1 MTTPQQQSAPDDAT
15 KQQPRTPN
23 WFQRL
28 FFGHFDRV
36 SLSTKLVVCT
46 VVVMLVGISVITLSI
61 RTLVGSYVLERTDR
75 QLVQQRDLVFRN
87 IDLLSQT
94 TGGTSGLNS
103 YFLQIQYTDGT
114 VDDNGNPKTVV
125 ALLPRLKDDIVSM
138 PALPTSGDTS
148 DITLGEPFTT
158 SAIVQRFVFPSSDNR
173 SDSNESDGAND
184 EESSGLLTSSLGSVD
199 RSTLNAARAPW
210 RVLAMQWVEN
220 NQVRGI
226 VYIGLSLSDQIDTM
240 NTLTRYCVIVGIAVM
255 LLGGSIA
262 TLVMQRTMAPLKRIE
277 KTAAKIAAGDLSQRV
292 PEAPENTE
300 VGSLSASLNTMLTRI
315 ESSFHEQEETTAKM
329 KRFVS
334 DASHELR
341 TPLAAIHG
349 YAELYTM
356 QRDMPGALERADES
370 ISHIEKSSAR
380 MTVLVEDLL
389 SLARLDE
396 GRGIDVTGTVKLT
409 SVVRDATDDLH
420 ALDPERG
427 ISLGTLR
434 LDTTGAAS
442 AAGSSQGAQLM
453 FTDDEP
459 LQVTVP
465 GDASRLRQVVTNI
478 VGNIHRYTPA
488 DSPAEAGV
496 GVITA
501 AIDPI
506 QLAKLPSSDQSLRR
520 FIEAA
525 EVAESMPIGYR
536 YAVVRFSDHGP
547 GVPDESR
554 SQIFERFYTAD
565 PSRARDKGGTGLGLA
580 IAQSVVKAHR
590 GFICATATPG
600 GGLTFTVV
608 LPIEQVV
615 PSTAMASAAASA
627 AVRPKRRRGAGQ
639 EM

>member
-1 MTTPQQQSAPDDAT
+1 
-15 KQQPRTPN
+15 
-23 WFQRL
+23 
-28 FFGHFDRV
+28 
-36 SLSTKLVVCT
+36 
-46 VVVMLVGISVITLSI
+46 MLVGISVITLSI

-87 IDLLSQT
+87 IDLLSQSSS
-94 TGGTSGLNS
+94 GTSGLNS

-114 VDDNGNPKTVV
+114 VDDNGNPKTVI

-138 PALPTSGDTS
+138 PSLPSNGDTS
-148 DITLGEPFTT
+148 GITLGEPFTT
-158 SAIVQRFVFPSSDNR
+158 SAIVQRIIFPGTDTDE
-173 SDSNESDGAND
+173 SDSETDGT
-184 EESSGLLTSSLGSVD
+184 ESSNLLTSVLGSVD

-315 ESSFHEQEETTAKM
+315 ESSFREQEETTEKM

-356 QRDMPGALERADES
+356 QRDLPGALERADES

-396 GRGIDVTGTVKLT
+396 GRGIDVTGTVNLT
-409 SVVRDATDDLH
+409 SVVGDATDDLH

-427 ISLGTLR
+427 ITLGSLR
-434 LDTTGAAS
+434 LDTTE
-442 AAGSSQGAQLM
+442 AGKKAHLA
-453 FTDDEP
+453 FDEGTMP
-459 LQVTVP
+459 QVTVP

-488 DSPAEAGV
+488 DSPAEAGL
-496 GVITA
+496 GVLAA
-501 AIDPI
+501 AIDPE
-506 QLAKLPSSDQSLRR
+506 QLARLTSSDQSLQR
-520 FIEAA
+520 FVEAA
-525 EVAESMPIGYR
+525 EVADTMPIGYR
-536 YAVVRFSDHGP
+536 YAVIRFSDHGP

-590 GFICATATPG
+590 GFICATATEG

-608 LPIEQVV
+608 LPIERVV
-615 PSTAMASAAASA
+615 PSAAVTAA

>member
-1 MTTPQQQSAPDDAT
+1 
-15 KQQPRTPN
+15 
-23 WFQRL
+23 
-28 FFGHFDRV
+28 
-36 SLSTKLVVCT
+36 
-46 VVVMLVGISVITLSI
+46 MLVGISVITLSI

-87 IDLLSQT
+87 IDLLSQSSS
-94 TGGTSGLNS
+94 GTSGLNS

-114 VDDNGNPKTVV
+114 VDDNGNAKTVI

-138 PALPTSGDTS
+138 PSLPANGDTS
-148 DITLGEPFTT
+148 GITLGEPFTT
-158 SAIVQRFVFPSSDNR
+158 SAIVQRIVFPGTDE
-173 SDSNESDGAND
+173 DESDGETD
-184 EESSGLLTSSLGSVD
+184 GTGSSNLLTSALGSVD

-315 ESSFHEQEETTAKM
+315 ESSFREQEETTAKM

-356 QRDMPGALERADES
+356 QRDLPGALERADES

-396 GRGIDVTGTVKLT
+396 GRGIDVTGTVNLT
-409 SVVRDATDDLH
+409 SVVGDATDDLH

-434 LDTTGAAS
+434 LDTTGASGEPGASGATPS
-442 AAGSSQGAQLM
+442 AAPGARLV
-453 FTDDEP
+453 FTEDAP
-459 LQVTVP
+459 PQVMVP

-496 GVITA
+496 GVIAA

-506 QLAKLPSSDQSLRR
+506 QLSRLPSDDQSLRR

-525 EVAESMPIGYR
+525 EVADSMPVGYR
-536 YAVVRFSDHGP
+536 YAVIRFSDHGP
-547 GVPDESR
+547 GVPEESR
-554 SQIFERFYTAD
+554 AQIFERFYTAD

-608 LPIEQVV
+608 LPIEQVP
-615 PSTAMASAAASA
+615 PSAAVTSAAAAS
-627 AVRPKRRRGAGQ
+627 VRPKRRRGAGQ